1 MVKDGKIWI
10 GNTEDKS
17 PLTILPKMANRHG
30 LVAGA
35 TGTGKTVTVKVLAE
49 SFSDIGV
56 PVFLADVKG
65 DLAGMI
71 SQGNDNEDMQ
81 ARIAR
86 FGIADDFSY
95 KSYPSTFWDIYGKQG
110 IQLRTTISE
119 FGPLLLSRVLGL
131 NDLQSDI
138 MTIIFKI
145 ADDNDWLVADTKDL
159 KAVLNYAQNHSADLA
174 AEYGRINSASI
185 GAIMRA
191 LVALELA
198 GGDVFFGLPSL
209 NILDWLTTDVNG
221 RGMITILD
229 SESLI
234 NNPRLYSTFLL
245 WFMSELFETLPEV
258 GDLDKPRMVFFFDE
272 AHLLFDDAPK
282 ELLDKIEQVV
292 KLIRSKGVG
301 IYFCTQNPRD
311 VPEGVLAQL
320 GNKIQHALRAYT
332 PAEQKK
338 IKAAADSFR
347 INPAFDT
354 LDVIS
359 SLGTGEA
366 VVSFLEADGTPGI
379 AQKAFILP
387 PQSRMGTITEAE
399 RTQAIQSSLLYTRYA
414 NPVDPE
420 SAYEILIKQ
429 DALEAEEAERRA
441 QEEAEAKEREREE
454 KERQKE
460 EAAKAR
466 QEERER
472 KQAEAK
478 AAREEAAAQRR
489 EEQEKAREERKKKTE
504 AKKVGKA
511 VTGTVGREVGKGLG
525 SKFGSLGKKIGGN
538 LGAQLGRGILDTL
551 FK

>member
-1 MVKDGKIWI
+1 MIRDGKVWI
-10 GNTEDKS
+10 GNTEDGQA
-17 PLTILPKMANRHG
+17 LTILPRMANRHG
-30 LVAGA
+30 LIAGA

-71 SQGNDNEDMQ
+71 SPGNDTEDMQ
-81 ARIAR
+81 KRIVR
-86 FGIADDFSY
+86 FGIGDSFSY
-95 KSYPSTFWDIYGKQG
+95 KAYPSSFWDIYGQKG

-145 ADDNDWLVADTKDL
+145 ADDHDWLVADTKDL
-159 KAVLNYAQNHSADLA
+159 KAVLNYAQNHSDELA
-174 AEYGRINSASI
+174 LEYGRINSASI

-209 NILDWLTTDVNG
+209 NILDWLVTDVNG

-234 NNPRLYSTFLL
+234 NNPKLYSTFLL

-272 AHLLFDDAPK
+272 AHLLFDDTPK

-347 INPAFDT
+347 VNPAFDT
-354 LDVIS
+354 LEVIS

-366 VVSFLEADGTPGI
+366 VVSFLEPDGTPGI

-387 PQSRMGTITEAE
+387 PQSRMGSITDAE
-399 RTQAIQSSLLYTRYA
+399 RTQSIQSSLLYTRYA

-429 DALEAEEAERRA
+429 EALDAEEAERKAR
-441 QEEAEAKEREREE
+441 EAEEEKAKEREE
-454 KERQKE
+454 KERQKA

-478 AAREEAAAQRR
+478 AAREEAAARKK
-489 EEQEKAREERKKKTE
+489 EEQEKAREDRKKKTE

-525 SKFGSLGKKIGGN
+525 AKFGSLGKKIGGN